1 MIKQAV
7 IDKALTKV
15 REDILLARA
24 IEGRKMAGTAEEFR
38 ANYIDQSLDA

>member
-7 IDKALTKV
+7 IERALTKV

-24 IEGRKMAGTAEEFR
+24 VEARKMAGTAEEFR
-38 ANYIDQSLDA
+38 ANCIDQSIVA